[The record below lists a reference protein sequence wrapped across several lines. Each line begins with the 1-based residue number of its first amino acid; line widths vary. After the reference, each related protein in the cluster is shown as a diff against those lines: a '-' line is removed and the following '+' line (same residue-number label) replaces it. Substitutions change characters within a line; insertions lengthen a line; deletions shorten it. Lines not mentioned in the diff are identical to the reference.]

1 MLTKAYVKTRLL
13 VESFAKDQ
21 RGVTAIEYAIIGVAI
36 SAIVLAVF
44 NTDGSFKDVLTGALD
59 KITENIGKAG
69 AAPASTGG

>member
-44 NTDGSFKDVLTGALD
+44 SGNNGLKTALTDAMEAITTSINNAKDIA
-59 KITENIGKAG
+59 KP
-69 AAPASTGG
+69 AP

>member
-44 NTDGSFKDVLTGALD
+44 SQDGDL
-59 KITENIGKAG
+59 GKALKG
-69 AAPASTGG
+69 AVTKISGNIDSVNTPAAGGSK

>member
-13 VESFAKDQ
+13 LESFAKDQ

-44 NTDGSFKDVLTGALD
+44 SGDNGLKTALTDAMSSITTKINEAKDIA
-59 KITENIGKAG
+59 KP
-69 AAPASTGG
+69 AP